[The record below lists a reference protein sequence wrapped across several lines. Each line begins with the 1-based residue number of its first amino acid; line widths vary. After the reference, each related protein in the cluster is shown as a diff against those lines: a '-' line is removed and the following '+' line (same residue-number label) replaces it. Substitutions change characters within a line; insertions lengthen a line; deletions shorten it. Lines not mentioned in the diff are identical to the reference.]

1 MAWFRV
7 AGSIDGGV
15 LGDVS
20 AALRASGTR
29 SDKESPTKRMSAIID
44 QELRAWRHHHRAL
57 RSPLSELAPYF
68 PVKNFAAPVIAKVV
82 KSPRTAN
89 NVASEPSGETNG

>member
-29 SDKESPTKRMSAIID
+29 SDKESPRKRMSAITY
-44 QELRAWRHHHRAL
+44 QELRAGRHHSP